1 VRTTGP
7 KSGLGGHLYP
17 GVAVAL
23 WASAFVGIRAALPS
37 YSPGHLALLRFLVA
51 SVALVAL
58 ALVIRMRLPAR
69 GDIPRLFVLG
79 LIGIALYQV
88 ALGYGERTV
97 TSGSASFIVASVPV
111 ITALIAWLALGERL
125 RLVQWGGIGVAFTG
139 VALISVSAAGGIDL
153 STGALLV
160 FGSAMCEGIYFVAQ
174 KPLLSRYSGLEVATY
189 TIWTATICLLVYTPG
204 VGQAVTH
211 ATPAATWSVVFLGL
225 APGAVA
231 YVAWSKAL
239 SRSTASRTTS
249 ALYLMPV
256 LTLVIAWPWLGEV
269 PAPISLA
276 GGALALLGVVIV
288 NRYKAERGAGQ
299 VIEASERFNGGISR
313 HVRRRLRR
321 VRPGEHRPGG
331 GTGGAVADRVGQV
344 PRAGSRSILA
354 ARDDALRSGHPEQP
368 APGPGHAEKPA

>member
-1 VRTTGP
+1 MTDR
-7 KSGLGGHLYP
+7 KSGLGGYFYP
-17 GVAVAL
+17 GLAVAL

-37 YSPGHLALLRFLVA
+37 YSPGHLALLRFLIA
-51 SVALVAL
+51 SAALVAL

-69 GDIPRLFVLG
+69 RDVPRLFVLG
-79 LIGIALYQV
+79 VIGIALYQV

-111 ITALIAWLALGERL
+111 ITALIAWLVLGERL
-125 RLVQWGGIGVAFTG
+125 RLVQWGGIAVAFLG
-139 VALISVSAAGGIDL
+139 VALISLSAAGGIDL
-153 STGALLV
+153 SAGALLV
-160 FGSAMCEGIYFVAQ
+160 FGSAVCEGIYFVAQ

-204 VGQAVTH
+204 LAGAVTH
-211 ATPAATWSVVFLGL
+211 ATPAATWSVVFMGI

-269 PAPISLA
+269 PTPVSLA
-276 GGALALLGVVIV
+276 GGVLALLGVLIV
-288 NRYKAERGAGQ
+288 NRYRAGRGSGQ
-299 VIEASERFNGGISR
+299 VIEASARFNGRIL

-331 GTGGAVADRVGQV
+331 GVGRVVAGRVGQV
-344 PRAGSRSILA
+344 PGASGRSVLA
-354 ARDDALRSGHPEQP
+354 AGDDALRRGYPEQP
-368 APGPGHAEKPA
+368 APGPGDAEKSA